1 MGDGGRKRKIV
12 FLLVWQEWYGGG
24 SGESMTLRQG
34 ACILSLDYR
43 PFYVTVSILPT
54 NILRHNTNTVSLPA
68 HVGLVE

>member
-12 FLLVWQEWYGGG
+12 FLLVWQEWYGG
-24 SGESMTLRQG
+24 GESMTLRQG

-54 NILRHNTNTVSLPA
+54 NILRHNTNTVY
-68 HVGLVE
+68 VGLVE